1 MAVNRGKQF
10 ENVIKESFEKI
21 KDVSIDRLHDQTTG
35 YVGSSNICD
44 FIVYKYPTLLYI
56 ECKSCHGNTWSLSNL
71 TDNQYR
77 GLLQKSRIMGV
88 VAGVIVWWIDKDVTE
103 FFTIEYLRYLKD
115 NDYKSINYTNDNG
128 IVIPGKKKKVFF
140 DYDMGV
146 LL

>member
-10 ENVIKESFEKI
+10 ETVIKEGFEKI

-103 FFTIEYLRYLKD
+103 FFTIEYLRYLKE
-115 NDYKSINYTNDNG
+115 NDYKSIHYTNENG

-140 DYDMGV
+140 DYDMEV